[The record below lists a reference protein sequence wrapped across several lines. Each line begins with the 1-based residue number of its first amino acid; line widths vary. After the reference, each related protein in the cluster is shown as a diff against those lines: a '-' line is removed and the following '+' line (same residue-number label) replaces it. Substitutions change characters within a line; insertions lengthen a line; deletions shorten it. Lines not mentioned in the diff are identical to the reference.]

1 MILMK
6 KRPLFCFAAFFG
18 AGVIGAYLLNPPPVW
33 MLLCGALLG
42 ILALGLALPGR
53 RKLTAA
59 ALTAFYLAAGFG
71 GAAYTTARMEARP
84 IFESAYDVEFSGRI
98 AGAPYLDEDGARFVC
113 ELEKITFNGQAT
125 DYGFRLYLRG
135 DPEELAR
142 LGCGQE
148 ISGTGH
154 VFCPEA
160 PENPHEFDFGQY
172 LWRENLAGYVTART
186 DAVQLS
192 GERGGFADS
201 LYRLRTALSRRIDA
215 HFPRNAALVKALV
228 LGDRRDMNEDLRSD
242 FADAGVAHL
251 LAISGLHI
259 TLIALAVSGLLKR
272 LVGAVASSVV
282 TLACVVGYGLLIGFS
297 PSVAR
302 AAIMFAV
309 LQGAPVAGRFSD
321 GSTRLAAAFLVILLI
336 NPLNIGDAG
345 FVLSFCASAGLIW
358 LSPALNR
365 LFRLEKLREKGLMG
379 KIAGYFLGIL
389 LTTAAA
395 QTATYPA
402 IAEFY
407 GEFSLVSFLSNL
419 FLVPLCLISL
429 IACYI
434 GLALPVLAGIPEA
447 MLSLLTRLVSWCAS
461 FQWATVSVNAPPVWL
476 WLALLICALAVSEL
490 SRLPGKIKG
499 LCLGLI
505 SGCIALSL
513 LFTGG
518 MEATVTFLSV
528 GQADSCVIELKDFNC
543 VIDLGEDAEETID
556 FVEGEELFVNAL
568 FLTHPHTDHAG
579 GLGEFAQACEID
591 TIYVPEG
598 WENALEGEGI
608 QREWAYALTRCDQWV
623 ELSPGDTVQAPDGTV
638 FTVIPSGKST
648 SSPVNDMSLILLMD
662 CESTRVLFTGD
673 ANVGRGPR
681 AEVLKVGHHGSR
693 EHTDEDV
700 VKSVSPDVAVIS
712 VGKNNSYGHPA
723 PEVVQL
729 LEESG
734 AKVYR
739 TDECGAVVVR
749 IGKWRYRVD
758 TFLEAAQ

>member
-1 MILMK
+1 M
-6 KRPLFCFAAFFG
+6 
-18 AGVIGAYLLNPPPVW
+18 
-33 MLLCGALLG
+33 
-42 ILALGLALPGR
+42 
-53 RKLTAA
+53 
-59 ALTAFYLAAGFG
+59 
-71 GAAYTTARMEARP
+71 
-84 IFESAYDVEFSGRI
+84 
-98 AGAPYLDEDGARFVC
+98 
-113 ELEKITFNGQAT
+113 
-125 DYGFRLYLRG
+125 
-135 DPEELAR
+135 
-142 LGCGQE
+142 
-148 ISGTGH
+148 
-154 VFCPEA
+154 
-160 PENPHEFDFGQY
+160 
-172 LWRENLAGYVTART
+172 
-186 DAVQLS
+186 
-192 GERGGFADS
+192 
-201 LYRLRTALSRRIDA
+201 YRLRTALSRRIDA

-476 WLALLICALAVSEL
+476 WLALLIVRWRFLNSAGCRGR
-490 SRLPGKIKG
+490 SR
-499 LCLGLI
+499 
-505 SGCIALSL
+505 A
-513 LFTGG
+513 
-518 MEATVTFLSV
+518 
-528 GQADSCVIELKDFNC
+528 CVW
-543 VIDLGEDAEETID
+543 G
-556 FVEGEELFVNAL
+556 
-568 FLTHPHTDHAG
+568 
-579 GLGEFAQACEID
+579 
-591 TIYVPEG
+591 
-598 WENALEGEGI
+598 
-608 QREWAYALTRCDQWV
+608 
-623 ELSPGDTVQAPDGTV
+623 
-638 FTVIPSGKST
+638 
-648 SSPVNDMSLILLMD
+648 
-662 CESTRVLFTGD
+662 
-673 ANVGRGPR
+673 
-681 AEVLKVGHHGSR
+681 
-693 EHTDEDV
+693 
-700 VKSVSPDVAVIS
+700 
-712 VGKNNSYGHPA
+712 
-723 PEVVQL
+723 
-729 LEESG
+729 
-734 AKVYR
+734 
-739 TDECGAVVVR
+739 
-749 IGKWRYRVD
+749 
-758 TFLEAAQ
+758 